1 MSTTKTTK
9 TADDRVE
16 VNIPRGGDR
25 EDPNLFVAVNG
36 VNYLL
41 PRGKKS
47 RVPKAV
53 ADEIA
58 RAVSEEFGTGLT
70 IIDAHGFYS
79 DTPKTVLYVVV
90 NRFQTVKLKTL
101 VKGVDTNAYMAISPV
116 ADLLHGSK
124 EKETA

>member
-47 RVPKAV
+47 MVPKFV
-53 ADEIA
+53 AEEIERSN
-58 RAVSEEFGTGLT
+58 RAAD
-70 IIDAHGFYS
+70 IFYE
-79 DTPKTVLYVVV
+79 
-90 NRFQTVKLKTL
+90 N
-101 VKGVDTNAYMAISPV
+101 VDGMKNQ
-116 ADLLHGSK
+116 
-124 EKETA
+124 